1 MNFSREAS
9 TLKVLIVEDNA
20 SFRTTLRDSLQTL
33 FPSMIVHEAVEGN
46 EALQKVD
53 RFHPELIFMDIRLP
67 GENGLH
73 LTQKIKASYP
83 ETKVM
88 ILTSYD
94 TQEYREAAARC
105 GANCFVTKDS
115 LNWQLIESFIK
126 SFHRLE

>member
-1 MNFSREAS
+1 MNLSEEAVK
-9 TLKVLIVEDNA
+9 LKALIVEGNT
-20 SFRTTLRDSLQTL
+20 SFRVTLKDSLQTL
-33 FPSMIVHEAVEGN
+33 FPSMIVHEAAEGN

-53 RFHPELIFMDIRLP
+53 MFHPELIFMDIRLP

-73 LTQKIKASYP
+73 LTQKIKANYP

-88 ILTSYD
+88 ILTSYN

-115 LNWQLIESFIK
+115 LNWQLIETFIK
-126 SFHRLE
+126 SFHRIE

>member
-1 MNFSREAS
+1 MNFLGEA
-9 TLKVLIVEDNA
+9 LKLKTLIVEDNA
-20 SFRTTLRDSLQTL
+20 SFRVTLKDSLQTL
-33 FPSMIVHEAVEGN
+33 FPSMIVHEAAEGK

-53 RFHPELIFMDIRLP
+53 MFHPELIFMDIRLP

-73 LTQKIKASYP
+73 LTQKIMANYP

-105 GANCFVTKDS
+105 GAHCFVTKDS
-115 LNWQLIESFIK
+115 LNWQLIETFIK
-126 SFHRLE
+126 SSYRIE